1 MQNKGR
7 VPAYA
12 LTETDNLLTQ
22 TGKNVKILAVQRQKL
37 DEPINVYNIT
47 VGDENTD
54 EYHNYFV
61 WNDNVLVYNGCATD
75 VKSTNNNKQPTDKQ
89 IKYQRKKAVDKTGKK
104 EYDIIK
110 NKQPSKY
117 NWAPAQRKEILLNGR
132 VKGYDGCHLIDVQKC
147 KEMGRFD
154 LIGNPDNIVFLK
166 KIWTK

>member
-61 WNDNVLVYNGCATD
+61 WNDNVLVYNDCATD
-75 VKSTNNNKQPTDKQ
+75 VKSTTNNKQPTDKQ
-89 IKYQRKKAVDKTGKK
+89 IKYQRKKRLIKLGKK
-104 EYDIIK
+104 
-110 NKQPSKY
+110 NM
-117 NWAPAQRKEILLNGR
+117 IL
-132 VKGYDGCHLIDVQKC
+132 
-147 KEMGRFD
+147 
-154 LIGNPDNIVFLK
+154 
-166 KIWTK
+166 